1 MLDFKIYLLEKFSA
15 FNKTGQNNDF
25 RGANNLQNIGNDL
38 WDLVKSQEQTTN
50 LSKIGMKPL
59 RDQLN
64 ANERKISK
72 FTGSTSNK
80 SYNTKPKL
88 KTKLARLRLSTIS
101 PLLDICT
108 HLIKIE
114 ARKNANIDANNNITN
129 SRINRS
135 VTH

>member
-1 MLDFKIYLLEKFSA
+1 
-15 FNKTGQNNDF
+15 
-25 RGANNLQNIGNDL
+25 
-38 WDLVKSQEQTTN
+38 
-50 LSKIGMKPL
+50 MKPL

-108 HLIKIE
+108 DLIKIE
-114 ARKNANIDANNNITN
+114 ARKNGNIDANNNITN
-129 SRINRS
+129 NRINRS
-135 VTH
+135 VTHQQKRELTISGGKIKGIESSKEKDNSTYNNKKKL